1 MFMKTLYI
9 IRHAKSDWKT
19 GEVDFERGLND
30 RGDIQ
35 SRELGKYLKNE
46 LPKPELI
53 VSSAARRTLLT
64 SKNIALEIGY
74 PIENILQ
81 EKSIYESH
89 YERYL
94 PLIWGIDNSK
104 DCVAI
109 VGHNPGITNLVYALT
124 GEYLEFKTS
133 CFAKITFETKL
144 WENVFPNEGTL
155 KSFYAPKKELV
166 Y

>member
-19 GEVDFERGLND
+19 GEVDFERGLNN

-46 LPKPELI
+46 LKEPELI
-53 VSSAARRTLLT
+53 ISSAAKRTFLT
-64 SKNIALEIGY
+64 SANIANEINY
-74 PIENILQ
+74 SVDLIQQ
-81 EKSIYESH
+81 ERTIYEAS
-89 YERYL
+89 YEAYL
-94 PLIWGIDNSK
+94 PVIWGVPNNHECI
-104 DCVAI
+104 AI
-109 VGHNPGITNLVYALT
+109 VGHNPGVANFVFALT
-124 GEYLEFKTS
+124 GDYLDFKTS
-133 CFAKITFETKL
+133 CLAEITFETKL